1 MDLKLDKQTALITGS
16 TAGIG
21 LGIARR
27 LAAEGAGV
35 IVSGRGK
42 EKVDAAVSSIR
53 DSGGGSVRGVVADVT
68 TADGATAALD
78 AAGQVDI
85 LVNNLGIYESKAFG
99 DIPTRLDALL

>member
-1 MDLKLDKQTALITGS
+1 MDLKLNKQTALVTGS

-27 LAAEGAGV
+27 LAAEGADV

-68 TADGATAALD
+68 TRRRRHRLARCCGTGRHT
-78 AAGQVDI
+78 GQQSRH
-85 LVNNLGIYESKAFG
+85 L
-99 DIPTRLDALL
+99 